1 MKFMKKI
8 SLFVALALIVT
19 IGGVYAA
26 WIYPSDDALV
36 GSATKTFTG
45 NMTQVETQATNK
57 GEISVETSSDTLKI
71 FVDDAGSYVAK
82 AIAQG
87 SVSVLFTPAD
97 GVSDAIATSGIEMVL
112 EVSITGLQTKV
123 NDDSSHEVS
132 IFTVKTASME
142 LGKGTKEGESFRV
155 TVTGEQILALLTF
168 CDGGDGQSHTVTL
181 DTLVENQA
189 FGQALN
195 TYTIN
200 LTFKEKA

>member
-87 SVSVLFTPAD
+87 SVSVLFTPLSFLFNKIRAQKLKSNE
-97 GVSDAIATSGIEMVL
+97 GKI
-112 EVSITGLQTKV
+112 
-123 NDDSSHEVS
+123 N
-132 IFTVKTASME
+132 VK
-142 LGKGTKEGESFRV
+142 
-155 TVTGEQILALLTF
+155 
-168 CDGGDGQSHTVTL
+168 D
-181 DTLVENQA
+181 
-189 FGQALN
+189 
-195 TYTIN
+195 
-200 LTFKEKA
+200 